1 MLTFFVEL
9 VWLHATL
16 QNPTTRQGRTTSLL
30 IGVCFKFVELWGLL
44 NFIYFS
50 VDTNINIIIFLHF
63 EYYLSTNIAIVRI
76 SSIKKKYLVNKRAI
90 IGHTK

>member
-30 IGVCFKFVELWGLL
+30 IGVCFKFVELWGLF
-44 NFIYFS
+44 NFIHLS
-50 VDTNINIIIFLHF
+50 ADTNSTFLMHYK
-63 EYYLSTNIAIVRI
+63 EIVNEQ
-76 SSIKKKYLVNKRAI
+76 KGNNWK
-90 IGHTK
+90 H

>member
-30 IGVCFKFVELWGLL
+30 IGVCFKFVELWGLF
-44 NFIYFS
+44 NFICLS
-50 VDTNINIIIFLHF
+50 VDTNMNIII
-63 EYYLSTNIAIVRI
+63 YRTYLMHYKEILSEQKGNNWT
-76 SSIKKKYLVNKRAI
+76 
-90 IGHTK
+90 H

>member
-30 IGVCFKFVELWGLL
+30 IGVCFKFVELWGLF
-44 NFIYFS
+44 NFIHFS
-50 VDTNINIIIFLHF
+50 ADTNIKGHHISVIT
-63 EYYLSTNIAIVRI
+63 YLLTSYVSHA
-76 SSIKKKYLVNKRAI
+76 L
-90 IGHTK
+90 

>member
-50 VDTNINIIIFLHF
+50 VDTNINIIIFFL
-63 EYYLSTNIAIVRI
+63 YVSQALKRNI
-76 SSIKKKYLVNKRAI
+76 
-90 IGHTK
+90 

>member
-30 IGVCFKFVELWGLL
+30 IGVCFKFVELWGLF
-44 NFIYFS
+44 NFICLS
-50 VDTNINIIIFLHF
+50 VDTNMNIII
-63 EYYLSTNIAIVRI
+63 YRTYLMHYKEI
-76 SSIKKKYLVNKRAI
+76 SSEQKGNNWT
-90 IGHTK
+90 H

>member
-30 IGVCFKFVELWGLL
+30 IGVCFKFVELWGLF
-44 NFIYFS
+44 NFICLS
-50 VDTNINIIIFLHF
+50 VDTNMNIIIYFF
-63 EYYLSTNIAIVRI
+63 IVRI
-76 SSIKKKYLVNKRAI
+76 SCIIKKYQVNKRAI

>member
-50 VDTNINIIIFLHF
+50 VDTNINIII
-63 EYYLSTNIAIVRI
+63 IVRI
-76 SSIKKKYLVNKRAI
+76 SSIEKKYLVNKRAI

>member
-30 IGVCFKFVELWGLL
+30 IGVCFKFVELWGLF
-44 NFIYFS
+44 NFIHFS
-50 VDTNINIIIFLHF
+50 ADTKIKVSTFLIHYT
-63 EYYLSTNIAIVRI
+63 EIVNEQ
-76 SSIKKKYLVNKRAI
+76 KGNNWT
-90 IGHTK
+90 H